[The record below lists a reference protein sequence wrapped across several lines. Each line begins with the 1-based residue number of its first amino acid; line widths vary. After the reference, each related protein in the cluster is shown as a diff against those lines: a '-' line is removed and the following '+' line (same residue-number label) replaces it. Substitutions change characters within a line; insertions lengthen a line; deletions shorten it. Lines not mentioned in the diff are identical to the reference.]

1 MRKKSATGKIVK
13 KRAVDVAPASDADL
27 ARLRKAMNGPIDT
40 SDIPEHR
47 GRLKRLRRDS
57 TGRLPT
63 RKSMVRDAIVR
74 ELKHLN
80 MTPYRL
86 WKEAKTYCPTLS
98 QSAVHE
104 FIKGQRQLELPY
116 AEALM
121 AATHLG
127 IVRNEGPLEEQKAT
141 SNNAGSRTPKRG
153 LNRGEG

>member
-1 MRKKSATGKIVK
+1 MRKKSAEGKLVR
-13 KRAVDVAPASDADL
+13 KRAADLAPASDADL

-40 SDIPEHR
+40 SDIPERR
-47 GRLKRLRRDS
+47 GRLDRLRRDS
-57 TGRLPT
+57 TGQLPA
-63 RKSMVRDAIVR
+63 RKSVVRDAIVR

-86 WKEAKTYCPTLS
+86 WKEAKAYCPTLS

-127 IVRNEGPLEEQKAT
+127 IVRNDGPPAEQKAT
-141 SNNAGSRTPKRG
+141 SSIAGPKTSKRR
-153 LNRGEG
+153 LNRAEG